1 MKTDA
6 QVQRDV
12 MAELNWEPLLNA
24 AQIGVSAK
32 DGVVTLSGIVD
43 TYVKKMVAER
53 AAKRVAGVKAVAEEI
68 QVGVS
73 PDYKRSDTEI
83 AAAILVALKW
93 NTAVQDEKIKV
104 RVQDGVVTLE
114 GECDWDYQRSSA
126 RIAVENLAGVRSVA
140 NLIVVVPKVKAED
153 VEKKIVAALQRH
165 ASLDAN
171 KISVVV
177 HGDSVTLEGTV
188 RSFAEKQ
195 DAERAAWAAPGVVSV
210 KSNLEVVDL
219 EYAF

>member
-6 QVQRDV
+6 QVQKDV

-53 AAKRVAGVKAVAEEI
+53 ATKRVAGVKAVAEEI

-83 AAAILVALKW
+83 AGAILVALKW

-114 GECDWDYQRSSA
+114 GECDWEYQRTSA
-126 RIAVENLAGVRSVA
+126 RASVENLAGVRSVA
-140 NLIVVVPKVKAED
+140 NLIVVVPKVKAEE
-153 VEKKIVAALQRH
+153 VEKKITAALQRH
-165 ASLDAN
+165 ACLDAN
-171 KISVVV
+171 KITVVAHEGNV
-177 HGDSVTLEGTV
+177 ILEGTV